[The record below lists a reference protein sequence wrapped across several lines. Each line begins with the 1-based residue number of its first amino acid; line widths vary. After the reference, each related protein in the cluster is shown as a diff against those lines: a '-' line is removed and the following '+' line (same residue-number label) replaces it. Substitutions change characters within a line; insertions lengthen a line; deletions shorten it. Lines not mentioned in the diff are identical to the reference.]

1 MAKKEKILPIN
12 KYSIFELKAAVDKEI
27 HTYLDEEEFEENK
40 RYSNIKILF
49 GILTV
54 SCTGMAYLYPKPFPD
69 NYYIILFSVIGYL
82 IFSTIYWYIDKKVID
97 TIFYAG
103 KNAEFFQ
110 KLRVKKNNKL
120 NEVIIHSDIE
130 DNRKHIYKIW
140 FDFSFLES
148 QNKPITTEKFD
159 INCTEVFDERGYIH
173 KEKVTKIFKKLFRE
187 QITKV

>member
-27 HTYLDEEEFEENK
+27 HTYLDEEEFEENQ

-54 SCTGMAYLYPKPFPD
+54 SCTGMAYIQPKPFPD

-103 KNAEFFQ
+103 KNTEFFQ
-110 KLRVKKNNKL
+110 KLIVKKNNKL